1 MTSAP
6 RAPCTKSCH
15 MKPNRSCPG
24 VPKRYILTSSSMVM
38 QPKSS
43 ATVVV
48 VLFGTCPVR
57 SMSALTDVMAASVRS
72 GGISEIA
79 PTVVV
84 LPTPNPPAMTIFTG
98 VGGRRL
104 PAAGSANC
112 FESTN
117 DPFDHAKVF
126 GGVCVGAPNDQIAPR
141 GANRPHAPCDT
152 DVQAQPCGD

>member
-1 MTSAP
+1 
-6 RAPCTKSCH
+6 
-15 MKPNRSCPG
+15 
-24 VPKRYILTSSSMVM
+24 MVM
-38 QPKSS
+38 HPKSS

-57 SMSALTDVMAASVRS
+57 SMSALTDVIAASVRS

-104 PAAGSANC
+104 PAAGSANG

-117 DPFDHAKVF
+117 DPFDHAKVL
-126 GGVCVGAPNDQIAPR
+126 GGLGVWPPNDDIAER
-141 GANRPHAPCDT
+141 GEIGDQHPGDADMHAELGGDLGNGHGGLAQVD
-152 DVQAQPCGD
+152 DVAPLEGQV

>member
-24 VPKRYILTSSSMVM
+24 VPKRYILTSSSMVI
-38 QPKSS
+38 QPKSN

-48 VLFGTCPVR
+48 VLFGTWPVR
-57 SMSALTDVMAASVRS
+57 SMSALTDVMAASVVS
-72 GGISEIA
+72 GGLSEIA

-84 LPTPNPPAMTIFTG
+84 FPTPNPPAMTIFTG

-104 PAAGSANC
+104 PALGSAYG

-117 DPFDHAKVF
+117 DPFDHAKVL
-126 GGVCVGAPNDQIAPR
+126 GRLGVRPSDGDISESGEVGHEHPGDA
-141 GANRPHAPCDT
+141 
-152 DVQAQPCGD
+152 DVH